1 MGEIVFHVF
10 LLIVMGVFYKESLDI
25 NTARM
30 TDPIGPAGFPR
41 AIIYLAVILIVMS
54 LVSNI
59 KNYKKNKPETKEKIK
74 ELDPGFLALLGVI
87 VLFVS
92 TINFIGF
99 WFGGIIIIST
109 IMWILNERK
118 LSKLVLV
125 TLVGSLVFTFVFG
138 KILSIPLPRG
148 TGIFETI
155 SYYIY

>member
-1 MGEIVFHVF
+1 MGA
-10 LLIVMGVFYKESLDI
+10 FYKESLDI

-41 AIIYLAVILIVMS
+41 ALIYLAVILIILS
-54 LVSNI
+54 LVSTM
-59 KNYKKNKPETKEKIK
+59 KHYKENKPKEKQKIK

-87 VLFVS
+87 IFFVS
-92 TINFIGF
+92 AINYIGF
-99 WFGGIIIIST
+99 LFGGLIVISS
-109 IMWILNERK
+109 IMWILNQRK
-118 LSKLVLV
+118 ISKLVII

-148 TGIFETI
+148 AGIFETI